1 MGETLFSYKE
11 KNLNTGVKTTYEYK
25 VEGTNGELI
34 ANVSVLPFTFNSVNY
49 YRSGLY
55 LVLGTNSLEVGMFV
69 IATSGSASI
78 QIWEYKNGT
87 KNRQVSSLST
97 DNGEGLHSGMANSTY
112 KTTWRQTKSGAEFTN
127 IYVNPK
133 FGYFDNNSDYVEYI
147 TYAGASVK
155 VNYSMPQ
162 DETFSYVKLVYKKGS
177 IPTSVDDGTA
187 IDLDTSA
194 TSVTVTGLDNTKGT
208 KYYFV
213 IYTDRTVSDEVM
225 YEMGDDPVVWINATL
240 PNTFPTGICTKK
252 SYWLNIPPGDYYSI
266 PSGLNVTWLPA
277 SFYKQEDY
285 WVFGDS
291 NWGIKYTYESDS
303 SGFLI
308 MVHTYMNGLQD
319 VRLLYESYSQS
330 AGWTFNDLLEGKIK
344 YGFFCGYND
353 ANGIGS
359 IFFLKQLVGTSY
371 TTYKVT
377 QAYTASTTGIKEK
390 VYNFLTYQPT

>member
-25 VEGTNGELI
+25 VEGTNGELV
-34 ANVSVLPFTFNSVNY
+34 AKVSALPFTFNSVNY

-69 IATSGSASI
+69 IATSGSANV

-112 KTTWRQTKSGAEFTN
+112 KATWRQTKSGAEFTN

-155 VNYSMPQ
+155 VNYAMS
-162 DETFSYVKLVYKKGS
+162 DETFAYVKLVYKKGS
-177 IPTSVDDGTA
+177 IPASVDDGTV

-194 TSVTVTGLDNTKGT
+194 TSVTVTGLDNAKGT

-266 PSGLNVTWLPA
+266 PNGLNVTWLPA

-291 NWGIKYTYESDS
+291 TWGLKYSYESDS

-308 MVHTYMNGLQD
+308 MLHTYRNGLQD

-344 YGFFCGYND
+344 YGFFCGYTN
-353 ANGIGS
+353 ANEIGS
-359 IFFLKQLVGTSY
+359 IFFLKQLVGVSY

-377 QAYTASTTGIKEK
+377 QAYDGSTATNRGK
-390 VYNFLTYQPT
+390 VYDFLTYQPT